1 MLTVHDITMLLLALG
16 CLLLVARAFGEIARR
31 FGQPSIVGEIAAG
44 VLLGPTILERVLP
57 GVSHALFPETGRVHV
72 ALQALVSLSITMFM
86 LVAGMEVD
94 LKMVW
99 KRRTAALAIGL
110 GGAAPAMLAGVALAL
125 GAPGFVGMGEGAAPA
140 AFALFLATAL
150 GLSGLAVIAKML
162 MDLQLSR
169 TELGATILAAAVVI
183 DVVGCLL
190 FAVVLA
196 LSHGGQEAVAAA
208 GDAVRAAGEALG
220 AAAEP
225 VVQQGAEQAAEA
237 DGHGGGAG
245 AHGSL
250 SVWQT
255 MLAAGLFV
263 VGMLTIG
270 RWVLGRVIPWVQAHT
285 AWPGGVLGLAL
296 VGCVF
301 SAAFTEWAGVH
312 AIVGAF
318 IFGMVLGDSRHLRH
332 STRLTLEQ
340 FISFIFAPLFFASI
354 GLRVDFAGAFDLVL
368 VLVVLAVAAVFKIGG
383 CLGAAKITGSSWRDS
398 LAVGLAMNGRGSVD
412 VILGLLALEM
422 GIISDKLFVAL
433 VINALVALAV
443 SGALMQKAMGKRRE
457 VKFTAY
463 GSSKTFLAEMRATDR
478 AQALDEMS
486 RRTAEGAWLD
496 LEMVRDAIVARDLLV
511 RSAIGNGVAV
521 AHARLSG
528 LEMPVVGVGFPAEP
542 IEWSA
547 PDGKP
552 VRLVVVLLTPG
563 DEARLHLELLASVA
577 RALRDKETIDA
588 CLKAESWTE
597 FLAAINAGQGEAAER
612 AKSAEKEKA
621 SGGE

>member
-16 CLLLVARAFGEIARR
+16 ALLLVARAFGEVARR
-31 FGQPSIVGEIAAG
+31 LGQPSIVGEIAAG
-44 VLLGPTILERVLP
+44 VLLGPTVLERVLP
-57 GVSHALFPETGRVHV
+57 GVSHALFPESGSVHV

-86 LVAGMEVD
+86 LVAGMEVN

-125 GAPGFVGMGEGAAPA
+125 GAPAFVGMGEGAAPA

-162 MDLQLSR
+162 MDLQISR

-183 DVVGCLL
+183 DVAGCLL

-196 LSHGGQEAVAAA
+196 LSHGGHDAVAAA
-208 GDAVRAAGEALG
+208 GEAVRAAGEVAGELASQG
-220 AAAEP
+220 AAH
-225 VVQQGAEQAAEA
+225 GAAA
-237 DGHGGGAG
+237 DGHGGGSA

-263 VGMLTIG
+263 VGMLTLG
-270 RWVLGRVIPWVQAHT
+270 RWLLGRAIPWVQAHT

-368 VLVVLAVAAVFKIGG
+368 VLVVLVVAAVFKIGG
-383 CLGAAKITGSSWRDS
+383 CLGAARITGSSWRDA

-443 SGALMQKAMGKRRE
+443 SGALMQKAMGKKRE

-463 GSSKTFLAEMRATDR
+463 GSAKTFLAEMRATDR
-478 AQALDEMS
+478 GQALDEMA

-496 LEMVRDAIVARDLLV
+496 LETVRDAIVARDLLV

-521 AHARLSG
+521 AHARLGG

-547 PDGKP
+547 PDGKA
-552 VRLVVVLLTPG
+552 VRLIVVLLTPE

-577 RALRDKETIDA
+577 RALRDKDTIDT
-588 CLKAESWTE
+588 CVKAESWTE

-621 SGGE
+621 SEGE